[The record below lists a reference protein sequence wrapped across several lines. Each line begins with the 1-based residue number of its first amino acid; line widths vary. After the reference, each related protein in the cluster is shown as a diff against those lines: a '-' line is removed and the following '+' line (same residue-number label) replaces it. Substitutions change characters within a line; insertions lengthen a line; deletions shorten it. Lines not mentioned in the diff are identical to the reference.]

1 MIILLLSGVVEDPDP
16 EKVWYMAA
24 IELLI
29 ECFAAIGLVLSIVW

>member
-29 ECFAAIGLVLSIVW
+29 ECFAVMVLVGLIVW